1 MLPNWIISETEF
13 NPDTLHKQETL
24 FGIGNGFIGSRGTF
38 EEGYPNENPLTLVS
52 GLFDDVPIYQTEM
65 TNIAN
70 WVDLTFIIDG
80 EPFRLDRGRLLYYNR
95 TLNLRNGTLSR
106 NVRWRSPGGA
116 TFDLFFERFISLD
129 DPNSLAIHMTIT
141 SIDYKGG
148 LEIQSRL
155 GGNLYNA
162 SYRHWMLVEQGM
174 LTSQS
179 CYLHTAT
186 KSSHIDAGMAFHL
199 SVQSRNSVLYEPKN
213 IPWIPGVIAYTT
225 VEPGQTIK
233 IEKLISVFTKS
244 ETSQS
249 TPIPFR
255 MQVSNHLQ
263 QSIQQGYAELKE
275 KNEIAWEHEWE
286 LCNVTIEGDNEIDL
300 ALRFNIFQLLIAAPR
315 WSSHAS
321 IGYSGLTGL
330 HHKGHVFWDTEA
342 FCLPFFTLT
351 NPQIAKNLLLYRYKT
366 LEGARKKA
374 NENGYK
380 GSMFAWESALTGEE
394 NTPRWMPSSKN
405 SLELDRIWCGDI
417 QQHISANVAYAV
429 YFYWKWTQDHEFLK
443 NYGAEILLDTAR
455 FWDSRVEW
463 NESSGQFEITNVI
476 GPDEYHLH
484 VNNNA
489 YTNWLVRWNL
499 TTALWVM
506 KWLDDNNP
514 DQAERVRINFRLGQT
529 DFDRWKSI
537 AQNLVFLQDPNTK
550 LIEQF
555 DGFFDCEDV
564 NLEEHEPRFQS
575 MQNILGIQR
584 TQQFQVIRQPDVL
597 MLFFLM
603 QNEFDESELRTN
615 WNYYSPRTDINY
627 GSAVGYA
634 VHSTLAAQLNQK
646 SIANDFLQKAATK
659 DLYGFRAN
667 VNDGIHLGNAGA
679 VWQAV
684 VFGFAGLTHAESDYK
699 INNRLPQHWSRLS
712 FTIQKNEEPFHI
724 TIENPDSIPQVQQKP
739 IKTSPVKNE
748 INLNPSNEFILKQQR
763 AYNTLVRNLAG
774 MSYRCKNNQN
784 RTMES
789 VNEACYSITGCFPS
803 EIIYDSKVAYGD
815 LIHPAD
821 REYVLSDIEAA
832 LLADQPYW
840 LVYRIITTT
849 GEEKWVWEQ
858 GQGIKNNENSQFEG
872 LEGVIIG
879 LNDWRRGS
887 QTLFNIAERLEIL
900 HTIDR
905 NILEARI
912 PKEVAQIALRHL
924 QRLIPYDHACLI
936 LFKDFPS
943 DAIAYLGNGDQIS
956 LTHDD
961 AQFVSRNGDWF
972 IHNRQGKL
980 ILDDPAWCK
989 WIERILSNYCNTDI
1003 KSQIVVPMV
1012 TPGEI
1017 LGMLVVCSQQLHL
1030 LNPIHVDIAYEIVS
1044 SLTINVRQNRLFQAI
1059 SDSSKRSQL
1068 LSQQLVQIQ
1077 ENERRKIA
1085 HELHDEIGQSLTA
1098 LKIGLLGIKK
1108 TPETENQI
1116 YETNLIIEDILKRV
1130 RSLSLDLRP
1139 TMLDDLGLVAT
1150 LRWYLDRTAQ
1160 RSNIQ
1165 IHQNIES
1172 SVKRFPEHVETTCFR
1187 VTQEAITN
1195 VIRHAQAKNIWVNLN
1210 TNIDGKDGLELI
1222 IQDDGKG
1229 YDVQDAFEK
1238 AVKGSSLGLLGMRER
1253 VLLAGGE
1260 IDIHSVPRQGTVL
1273 SVRIPAL
1280 PGFINE
1286 G

>member
-13 NPDTLHKQETL
+13 NPDVLHRQETL
-24 FGIGNGFIGSRGTF
+24 FCIGNGFIGSRGTF

-52 GLFDDVPIYQTEM
+52 GLFDDVPIYHTELAS
-65 TNIAN
+65 IAN

-95 TLNLRNGTLSR
+95 TLNLRTGTLCR

-116 TFDLFFERFISLD
+116 TFDLFFERFASMD
-129 DPNSLAIHMTIT
+129 DPHVLAIHMSIT
-141 SIDYKGG
+141 SIDYKGE

-155 GGNLYNA
+155 GGHIHNA
-162 SYRHWMLVEQGM
+162 NYRHWMLIEQGM
-174 LTSQS
+174 LSPQS
-179 CYLHTAT
+179 SYLHTAT
-186 KSSHIDAGMAFHL
+186 KSSRMDAGVAFHL
-199 SVQSRNSVLYEPKN
+199 LVQSRNPVLYEPKN
-213 IPWIPGVIAYTT
+213 DPWIPGVIAHTA

-233 IEKLISVFTKS
+233 IEKLVSLYIKT
-244 ETSQS
+244 EEDHTGQS
-249 TPIPFR
+249 PFR
-255 MQVSNHLQ
+255 MQVANHLQ
-263 QSIQQGYAELKE
+263 QSIQQGFAELKRE
-275 KNEIAWEHEWE
+275 SDNAWEREWE
-286 LCNVTIEGDNEIDL
+286 FCNVTIEGDDEVDL

-315 WSSHAS
+315 WSPNAS

-351 NPQIAKNLLLYRYKT
+351 QPQIARNLLLYRYKT
-366 LEGARKKA
+366 LDGARKKA

-417 QQHISANVAYAV
+417 QQHISANIAYAV

-443 NYGAEILLDTAR
+443 TYGAEILLDTAR

-463 NESSGQFEITNVI
+463 NETNGQFEITNVV

-484 VNNNA
+484 VNNNT
-489 YTNWLVRWNL
+489 YTNWLVKWNL
-499 TTALWVM
+499 EMALWVM
-506 KWLDDNNP
+506 KWLDNFDH
-514 DQAERVRINFRLGQT
+514 DQAERLKTNFHLNQT
-529 DFDRWKSI
+529 DFSNWKNI
-537 AQNLVFLQDPNTK
+537 AQNLTILQDPSSK
-550 LIEQF
+550 LMEQF
-555 DGFFDCEDV
+555 NGFFECDDV
-564 NLEEHEPRFQS
+564 NLEDFEPRYQS
-575 MQNILGIQR
+575 MQNILGVQR
-584 TQQFQVIRQPDVL
+584 TQQYQVIRQPDVL

-603 QNEFDESELRTN
+603 QNECDDNEIRAN
-615 WNYYSPRTDINY
+615 WDYYAPRTDINF

-634 VHSTLAAQLNQK
+634 VHSMLAAQLNYK
-646 SIANDFLQKAATK
+646 STAMEFFREAICK
-659 DLYGFRAN
+659 DLHGIRTN
-667 VNDGIHLGNAGA
+667 VVDGINLGNAGA
-679 VWQAV
+679 VWQAA
-684 VFGFAGLTHAESDYK
+684 VFGFAGLTYTSSGYK
-699 INNRLPQHWSRLS
+699 INNRLPIHWSRLS
-712 FTIQKNEEPFHI
+712 FTIHMNGNPFHI
-724 TIENPDSIPQVQQKP
+724 TIENPNPIPQTQQR
-739 IKTSPVKNE
+739 ITTSVPVKNE

-763 AYNTLVRNLAG
+763 AFNTLVRNLAG
-774 MSYRCKNNQN
+774 MSYRCKNNQK

-789 VNEACYSITGCFPS
+789 VNESCYTITGCFPS
-803 EIIYDSKVAYGD
+803 EIICDRKIAYGD

-858 GQGIKNNENSQFEG
+858 GQGIKNSHNSQIDG

-887 QTLFNIAERLEIL
+887 QTLFNIAERLEVL

-924 QRLIPYDHACLI
+924 QRLIPYDNACLI
-936 LFKDFPS
+936 LYKEFHS
-943 DAIAYLGNGDQIS
+943 EAIAYLDNGEQVS
-956 LTHDD
+956 LANEDV
-961 AQFVSRNGDWF
+961 QFVSRNGDWF
-972 IHNRQGKL
+972 IHNREGKL
-980 ILDDPAWCK
+980 IIDDPEWCN
-989 WIERILSNYCNTDI
+989 WIEKILVNHSTESI
-1003 KSQIVVPMV
+1003 KSQIVVPLV
-1012 TPGEI
+1012 TPSEI
-1017 LGMLVVCSQQLHL
+1017 LGMLVICSYHLHQLSS
-1030 LNPIHVDIAYEIVS
+1030 IHVDIAYEIVS

-1098 LKIGLLGIKK
+1098 LKIGLLSIKK
-1108 TPETENQI
+1108 TPDSEYQLNETI
-1116 YETNLIIEDILKRV
+1116 SIIEDVLKQV

-1165 IHQNIES
+1165 VHPTIES
-1172 SVKRFPEHVETTCFR
+1172 AGKRFPEYIETTCFR
-1187 VTQEAITN
+1187 VAQEAITN
-1195 VIRHAQAKNIWVNLN
+1195 IIRHAQAKNIWVILKSNAN
-1210 TNIDGKDGLELI
+1210 GKKGLTLS
-1222 IQDDGKG
+1222 IQDDGIG
-1229 YDVQDAFEK
+1229 YDLQEALEK
-1238 AVKGSSLGLLGMRER
+1238 AARGTSLGLLGMRER
-1253 VLLAGGE
+1253 VFLAGGE
-1260 IDIHSVPRQGTVL
+1260 IEIHSIPKQGTVL
-1273 SVRIPAL
+1273 TVHFPEQ
-1280 PGFINE
+1280 PG
-1286 G
+1286 